1 VDDPGMVASSK
12 TVAVPET
19 VTEPRTVVAPM
30 KTYIV
35 LFKYKAEG
43 EKKPGPIRQFRL
55 YANDL
60 EQAKRDATRYAN
72 YPDVEIID
80 IKLA

>member
-1 VDDPGMVASSK
+1 
-12 TVAVPET
+12 
-19 VTEPRTVVAPM
+19 M